1 MEMDAS
7 ALDALAREFAD
18 ADKRISR
25 DRNRIGRKAAQNIKR
40 DWQYDAAFSR
50 HFHQIAPTINYD
62 ETVRF
67 GAVYEA
73 EIGPDRRRRAA
84 RLAGI
89 AHFGGANGGG
99 GTLGDPQKY
108 LDAET
113 PNLEQHL
120 ADAAAKAVLR
130 K

>member
-1 MEMDAS
+1 MMEINTS
-7 ALDALAREFAD
+7 ELDALARDFAD
-18 ADKRISR
+18 ADQRISR
-25 DRNRIGRKAAQNIKR
+25 DRDRIGRKAAQNIKR
-40 DWQYDAAFSR
+40 DWSMDAAFSR
-50 HFHQIAPTINYD
+50 HFRIGPTISYD

-73 EIGPDRRRRAA
+73 EIGPNRRFRAA

-108 LDAET
+108 ADAEAPT
-113 PNLEQHL
+113 L
-120 ADAAAKAVLR
+120 AEYLAEAAEKALLR
-130 K
+130 

>member
-1 MEMDAS
+1 MIEFDTS
-7 ALDALAREFAD
+7 ELDALARDFAD

-25 DRNRIGRKAAQNIKR
+25 DRDQIGRKAAQNIKS
-40 DWQYDAAFSR
+40 DWNADASQSR
-50 HFHQIAPTINYD
+50 HFRISVSYD
-62 ETVRF
+62 ETVHF

-73 EIGPDRRRRAA
+73 EIGPGRHRRAN

-113 PNLEQHL
+113 PTLERYL
-120 ADAAAKAVLR
+120 AEAAEKAVLR
-130 K
+130 